1 MNNFIS
7 QLEALPALNEL
18 FRLFNNGKHLNRV
31 AEPVLW
37 AELEREQEKYQALF
51 SAMGFELRVSQRGY
65 AWFHSDEANNGVNKT
80 SRQLALLFMCLFN
93 TQADVG
99 QPLSR
104 FGDWRIDKSLIVET
118 YRQHQELLVAESLDL
133 DKFTAL
139 LQSATRFGF
148 ALDHS
153 GYWQLLPA
161 VNRYLEHFESLMSLQ
176 DSILEVHVSNSDD
189 QPEDEEEYV

>member
-148 ALDHS
+148 ALDRS